1 MHTYL
6 QMLFSNYTLLPVVL
20 LYFAKSIIPI
30 QHAIKVQLGLER
42 SLFWSK
48 TQCVLSDGYLGCG
61 VSSML
66 GTVHDDFCVGLTCSM
81 Q

>member
-48 TQCVLSDGYLGCG
+48 TQCVLSDGYYGG
-61 VSSML
+61 VGYLLCWAQCMMIFAW
-66 GTVHDDFCVGLTCSM
+66 V
-81 Q
+81 

>member
-48 TQCVLSDGYLGCG
+48 TQCVLSDGYYG
-61 VSSML
+61 VWGYLLCWAQCMMIFAW
-66 GTVHDDFCVGLTCSM
+66 V
-81 Q
+81 